1 MNKLKNVHTT
11 KPGYSASFTNE
22 EERVFVSCIHQMSE
36 FGFPVTEME
45 LRQISRI
52 FLNKKVILSHT
63 QEYEEDD
70 EDYEDFSNINSTS
83 NGSLVFINELYNITR
98 DPGKQVK
105 LVCEV
110 KNSDTN
116 NTNSK
121 VSFNWRHN
129 EVPIDSNDR
138 FKIRNKGKDSIFTS
152 TLRISKLEFFDR
164 GFVECIAS
172 NGIEKIRSVSFLE
185 ISQELH
191 KYGITDINALKVDR
205 PDLESIDE
213 ETTHLPNAIIKSHN
227 EEDYSPPTSG
237 NSKTFSTPIQFDL
250 DANGKLT
257 DNIPIIYNTSEP
269 LCQVYKGQRCR
280 KYLANKYVFVQPP
293 HTQRDIE
300 AKLDAALLVISQSN
314 DISASCNKF
323 AQPSLCFSAFSV
335 CLDPKKINEYQENHR
350 EEFMSVSTKAKVK
363 FKNIRTKLAAHLRR
377 ICKDE
382 CLLLENELCTKEYS
396 IAKRHL
402 VIGQIMELEEC
413 DQLPNDTEES
423 SKECLSL
430 GVGDLS
436 VNRDEKCYWDTGR
449 LYRGDKDTS
458 SSGKKCLRWSH
469 QFHIPP
475 SDYPELAGHNY
486 CRNPGELELEPFCFV
501 EQNKREVCGISKCVY
516 VFGTYVGVIILSIV
530 IVIGTVFTYCYCKRR
545 NKSTR
550 NLQNDLPQVSK
561 NIYGSPG
568 PGPSV
573 SPMEMNTLLPPNLPP
588 QRNHHSTSKNGFQS
602 VAQYTFKEVRLID
615 ELGEGAFGKVYKG
628 ELKTK
633 SGKMFVAVKS
643 LKENASAKTQAD
655 FQREIELISE
665 LKHPNII
672 CLLGVVMKQEPM
684 CMLFE
689 YMSEGDLHE
698 FLIGNSPEEG
708 KCLTHDQFLDMAIQI
723 AQGMEYLSDNHYVHR
738 DLAARNC
745 LVSKDLVV
753 KISDFGLSRDMY
765 SCDYYRVQSKSLLPV
780 RWMPPESILYGKFTT
795 ESDVWSYG
803 VVLWE
808 IYSYGLQ
815 PYYGYNNQEVISMI
829 RSRKLLPCPDA
840 CPSYCYALMV
850 ECWAEQANRRPNF
863 SEISHRLKVWKQS
876 GCTNGAYFKT
886 APTPLKHSQ
895 GSKSSHTSDSQTLCP
910 AVENQP
916 MSFTWER
923 DRHKPTS
930 SRLHDSQS
938 SLTSRSSS
946 LGNTTQSTNISN
958 EIRREKRTKKNIDS
972 LERLNPKNMVVSS
985 SGDGVETKITL

>member
-1 MNKLKNVHTT
+1 M
-11 KPGYSASFTNE
+11 
-22 EERVFVSCIHQMSE
+22 I
-36 FGFPVTEME
+36 
-45 LRQISRI
+45 I
-52 FLNKKVILSHT
+52 ILSHT

-205 PDLESIDE
+205 PDLESKHPLVQRILTLMSCLQSKGKSIVFVWVPSHIGIDG
-213 ETTHLPNAIIKSHN
+213 N
-227 EEDYSPPTSG
+227 EKADTAARAATE
-237 NSKTFSTPIQFDL
+237 NNVDL
-250 DANGKLT
+250 
-257 DNIPIIYNTSEP
+257 NIPSNLTGLYMYE
-269 LCQVYKGQRCR
+269 CQYKVEYVKIRR
-280 KYLANKYVFVQPP
+280 KIL
-293 HTQRDIE
+293 
-300 AKLDAALLVISQSN
+300 S

-486 CRNPGELELEPFCFV
+486 L
-501 EQNKREVCGISKCVY
+501 Y

-550 NLQNDLPQVSK
+550 NLQNKDLPQVSK